1 MDIRKR
7 LFRSLVTTVLWF
19 LIIVLMTGFLTVG
32 STLYYSSETMTKR
45 LDEQNTAIAVRTDP
59 EVLMDGYIP
68 TVERRFTSEDVAA
81 LEALDSVKAVRNHT
95 LTGGFCES
103 FFPVTD
109 TDKYMNWR
117 SPGALEPYYD
127 MVLSGTVLGTDL
139 QENSLLIGV
148 RIEDALLINRELQ
161 PLIDVLNYVGSFVV
175 EMDVSECPEAAERF
189 TVGDRYVFSGPFDPR
204 DHEYNPRFL
213 NALRVEGFAG
223 MTSAYL
229 MNVGRVFMKDG
240 VLCGVPAGL
249 PMPSQM
255 PAGEQYIHYSYP
267 VAEKLSGNAEDFFDA
282 AQHPIWR
289 DLRDAWQRQNHTLPV
304 IGTDR
309 LESMFV
315 FVRGEATIIDGRSF
329 TEEEYT
335 SGAKAVIISE
345 RIASRG
351 ELSVGDRIT
360 IRQCLC
366 AGDANL
372 FTNPSTAADRG
383 RVLRNPNIDLFDMNT
398 EYADP
403 EEFEIVGIYRLQADW
418 SQGTYA
424 INPNAVFIPRAA
436 QLEGAFGTIPDAGE
450 PSFKTTDIYG
460 FYLSVELNNG
470 SVENFRLA
478 MTDSP
483 YTGQLYTFDQ
493 GFETVYR
500 NLDGLSAISRW
511 LFYIAVA
518 GWLLLLMMFLLM
530 YQARQKHNLGVL
542 LSLGAEPRS
551 VVRYL
556 AGSGGLVAL
565 AGVCIGAVV
574 NEIVMGVVQS
584 RILEE
589 MLRGVD
595 ATLETAAMM
604 EKTLTELIA
613 QSIPGLSTHLM
624 LAGCQLILML
634 IFIVIQAVWLSK
646 QNPRALLAS

>member
-7 LFRSLVTTVLWF
+7 LFRTPVTTVLWF

-32 STLYYSSETMTKR
+32 STLYYSSDTLIKR

-68 TVERRFTSEDVAA
+68 TVERRFTSADVAA

-95 LTGGFCES
+95 LTGGYCES
-103 FFPVTD
+103 FLPITD
-109 TDKYMNWR
+109 TSKHLNWR
-117 SPGALEPYYD
+117 SPGVMEPYYN
-127 MVLSGTVLGTDL
+127 MVLSGTVTGTDL
-139 QENSLLIGV
+139 QENSLIIGV
-148 RIEDALLINRELQ
+148 RIEEALLVNCELQ
-161 PLIDVLNYVGSFVV
+161 PLVDVLKYVGVFVV
-175 EMDVSECPEAAERF
+175 EMDISECPEAAERF
-189 TVGDRYVFSGPFDPR
+189 TVGERYVFSGPFDPR
-204 DHEYNPRFL
+204 EWRWNPRHLHVVPSDVNSGVMAFYAM
-213 NALRVEGFAG
+213 NA
-223 MTSAYL
+223 
-229 MNVGRVFMKDG
+229 GRVFMEDG

-267 VAEKLSGNAEDFFDA
+267 VAEELSGNAEDFFDA
-282 AQHPIWR
+282 AQHQIWR
-289 DLRDAWQRQNHTLPV
+289 DLRDAWQRQNHALPV

-309 LESMFV
+309 LESMYV

-329 TEEEYT
+329 TEEEYI

-351 ELSVGDRIT
+351 GLSVGDRIT
-360 IRQCLC
+360 IRQSLC

-383 RVLRNPNIDLFDMNT
+383 RVLRNPNIDLLDLNT
-398 EYADP
+398 EYASP

-424 INPNAVFIPRAA
+424 ITPNTVFIPRTA

-450 PSFKTTDIYG
+450 SSFKTTDIYG
-460 FYLSVELNNG
+460 PYLSVELNNG
-470 SVENFRLA
+470 SVDNFRLS

-493 GFETVYR
+493 GFESVYR
-500 NLDGLSAISRW
+500 NLNGLAVISRW

-530 YQARQKHNLGVL
+530 YQAKQKHNLGVL

-551 VVRYL
+551 VVWYL

-565 AGVCIGAVV
+565 AGVCIGAVI
-574 NEIVMGVVQS
+574 NEIVLNTVQN
-584 RILEE
+584 RILAEV
-589 MLRGVD
+589 LRGID
-595 ATLETAAMM
+595 ASLESAAMI
-604 EKTLTELIA
+604 EETLTELIA

-624 LAGCQLILML
+624 LAGCQLILMQ
-634 IFIVIQAVWLSK
+634 IFIVIQAVWLSR

>member
-7 LFRSLVTTVLWF
+7 LFRTPVTTVLWF

-68 TVERRFTSEDVAA
+68 TVERRFTSADVAA

-95 LTGGFCES
+95 LTVGFCES
-103 FFPVTD
+103 FLPITD
-109 TDKYMNWR
+109 TNKYMSWR
-117 SPGALEPYYD
+117 SPGVMEPYYN
-127 MVLSGTVLGTDL
+127 MVLSGTVTGTKL
-139 QENSLLIGV
+139 RENRLVIWV
-148 RIEDALLINRELQ
+148 RIEEALLINRELQ
-161 PLIDVLNYVGSFVV
+161 PLVDVLKYVGVFVV

-189 TVGDRYVFSGPFDPR
+189 TVGERYVFSGPFDPR
-204 DHEYNPRFL
+204 KVGSAESSGKLYVM
-213 NALRVEGFAG
+213 NA
-223 MTSAYL
+223 
-229 MNVGRVFMKDG
+229 GRVFMEDG

-267 VAEKLSGNAEDFFDA
+267 VAEELSGNAEDFFDA
-282 AQHPIWR
+282 TKHSIWR

-309 LESMFV
+309 LESMYV

-351 ELSVGDRIT
+351 GLSVGDRIT
-360 IRQCLC
+360 IRQSLC

-383 RVLRNPNIDLFDMNT
+383 SVLRNPNIDLLDLNT
-398 EYADP
+398 EYASP
-403 EEFEIVGIYRLQADW
+403 EEFEIVGIYRLLADW

-424 INPNAVFIPRAA
+424 ITPNTVFIPRTA
-436 QLEGAFGTIPDAGE
+436 QLEGAFGAIPDAGE

-460 FYLSVELNNG
+460 IYLSVELNNG

-478 MTDSP
+478 MSDSP
-483 YTGQLYTFDQ
+483 YTGQFYAFDQ
-493 GFETVYR
+493 GFESVYR
-500 NLDGLSAISRW
+500 NLNGLAVISRW

-551 VVRYL
+551 VVWYL

-565 AGVCIGAVV
+565 AGVCIGAVI
-574 NEIVMGVVQS
+574 NEIVLNIVQS
-584 RILEE
+584 RILAEV
-589 MLRGVD
+589 LRGID
-595 ATLETAAMM
+595 ASLESASMI
-604 EKTLTELIA
+604 EETLTELIA

-624 LAGCQLILML
+624 LAGCQLILMQ
-634 IFIVIQAVWLSK
+634 IFIVIQAIWLSK

>member
-1 MDIRKR
+1 M
-7 LFRSLVTTVLWF
+7 
-19 LIIVLMTGFLTVG
+19 
-32 STLYYSSETMTKR
+32 E
-45 LDEQNTAIAVRTDP
+45 
-59 EVLMDGYIP
+59 
-68 TVERRFTSEDVAA
+68 
-81 LEALDSVKAVRNHT
+81 
-95 LTGGFCES
+95 
-103 FFPVTD
+103 
-109 TDKYMNWR
+109 
-117 SPGALEPYYD
+117 
-127 MVLSGTVLGTDL
+127 
-139 QENSLLIGV
+139 
-148 RIEDALLINRELQ
+148 
-161 PLIDVLNYVGSFVV
+161 
-175 EMDVSECPEAAERF
+175 
-189 TVGDRYVFSGPFDPR
+189 
-204 DHEYNPRFL
+204 
-213 NALRVEGFAG
+213 
-223 MTSAYL
+223 
-229 MNVGRVFMKDG
+229 DG

-255 PAGEQYIHYSYP
+255 PAGEQYKHYSYP
-267 VAEKLSGNAEDFFDA
+267 VAEELSGNAEDFFDET
-282 AQHPIWR
+282 QHPIWR
-289 DLRDAWQRQNHTLPV
+289 DLRDAWQRQLHTLPV

-309 LESMFV
+309 LESMYV
-315 FVRGEATIIDGRSF
+315 FVRGEATLIDGRSF

-345 RIASRG
+345 RIASLG
-351 ELSVGDRIT
+351 GLSVGDRIT

-366 AGDANL
+366 AGDAGL

-383 RVLRNPNIDLFDMNT
+383 RTLRNPNIDLFDMNT

-418 SQGTYA
+418 SQGTCA
-424 INPNAVFIPRAA
+424 ITPNTVFIPRTA
-436 QLEGAFGTIPDAGE
+436 QLEGAFGAIPDAGE

-460 FYLSVELNNG
+460 PYLSVELNNG

-478 MTDSP
+478 MIDSP

-493 GFETVYR
+493 GFESVYR
-500 NLDGLSAISRW
+500 NLNGLAVISRW

-530 YQARQKHNLGVL
+530 YQSRQKHNLGVL

-551 VVRYL
+551 TVWYL

-574 NEIVMGVVQS
+574 NEIVLGVVQS
-584 RILEE
+584 RILAE

-613 QSIPGLSTHLM
+613 QSIPGLSTHLI